1 MHPILKGIALT
12 KLLTLYVHR
21 KEILVD
27 GTQILFRVAPILKS
41 FMSRILGEELNILV
55 VEQVQ
60 QQPIVVVYIQPAK
73 TLGNNGQ
80 TQTPNLGVSISRK
93 A

>member
-1 MHPILKGIALT
+1 
-12 KLLTLYVHR
+12 
-21 KEILVD
+21 
-27 GTQILFRVAPILKS
+27 
-41 FMSRILGEELNILV
+41 MSRILGEELNILV